1 MLELTVELPVEIVV
15 ALTAV
20 FIVALPT
27 EILVIFV
34 PLEITPVITTEAI
47 LAKFVRS
54 FVSDIRTSTS

>member
-1 MLELTVELPVEIVV
+1 V
-15 ALTAV
+15 AFTAV

-34 PLEITPVITTEAI
+34 PLEVTPLVTTEAI

-54 FVSDIRTSTS
+54 FVSDIYIS